1 MGKNISK
8 IYRKTKNWIP
18 HATRHFL
25 GSSRSLFALKQN
37 KKKKSPQSP
46 GFCAAC
52 LPVGKK
58 RLCQPRTLHV
68 WPPPNLFELFS
79 EKARFSRFLAKS
91 GLDLTV
97 ENEQSRNFLRNDAA
111 ATGQSCL
118 ASAADKNSGHRA
130 LVSGFK
136 KIVVSSKAPLLCCY
150 LIRVWGEVSS
160 FPAQLGGPRGGPP
173 ESPSR
178 SCNGTN
184 GHAGD

>member
-58 RLCQPRTLHV
+58 RLCQPRTLQV
-68 WPPPNLFELFS
+68 WPPPNLFESFS
-79 EKARFSRFLAKS
+79 EKASFFVIFWTKNRLHNKRKS
-91 GLDLTV
+91 GITKLFAK
-97 ENEQSRNFLRNDAA
+97 RRR
-111 ATGQSCL
+111 
-118 ASAADKNSGHRA
+118 GHRA
-130 LVSGFK
+130 VVSGF
-136 KIVVSSKAPLLCCY
+136 
-150 LIRVWGEVSS
+150 
-160 FPAQLGGPRGGPP
+160 GGRQKQRPP
-173 ESPSR
+173 CVRAGLFFFLWDFVFFCSR
-178 SCNGTN
+178 S
-184 GHAGD
+184 DSERLPP